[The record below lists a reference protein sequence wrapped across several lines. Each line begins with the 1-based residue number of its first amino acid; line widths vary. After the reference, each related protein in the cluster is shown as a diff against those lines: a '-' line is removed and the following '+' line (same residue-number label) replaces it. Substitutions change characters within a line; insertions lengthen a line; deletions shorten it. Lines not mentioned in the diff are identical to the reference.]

1 MNEKLQYASML
12 EIPVSTCNVNT
23 VKPKRKRF
31 IRRKKVNDEQI
42 KQQLLNKINQ
52 EEVVEEQALVQTEP
66 VESDVQLEQE
76 KVEIEQTELTANV
89 YSAKPKRKKISVNIV
104 GIQLAIIGIL
114 VATIFFT
121 NAVYADSGI
130 NVFLRGVFGVESAS
144 VDTRGF
150 SDFAPVIA
158 MGDNEDLSIE
168 KGIIT
173 FAGEG
178 SVYSACDGIA
188 TSVSKG
194 EDGKYTLEITH
205 SPKFKSVIAGV
216 ERVYVKTGDSV
227 KAKIPVGYLEPDGA
241 TMCFMN
247 SDGVIIED
255 YQIENDMVVWA
266 E

>member
-12 EIPVSTCNVNT
+12 EIPVSTCNISS

-52 EEVVEEQALVQTEP
+52 EDSVEQPVLTQT
-66 VESDVQLEQE
+66 
-76 KVEIEQTELTANV
+76 EQTEEVLQVEQVNEQIEQVESTATV
-89 YSAKPKRKKISVNIV
+89 YSAKPKRRKIKVNIV
-104 GIQLAIIGIL
+104 GVQLIIIGVLI
-114 VATIFFT
+114 ATIFLT

-130 NVFLRGVFGVESAS
+130 NVFLRSVFGVESAS
-144 VDTRGF
+144 VDSR
-150 SDFAPVIA
+150 DFDDFTPVIS
-158 MGDNEDLSIE
+158 MGDNHNLTVE
-168 KGIIT
+168 KGVIT

-178 SVYSACDGIA
+178 SVYSACDGVA
-188 TSVSKG
+188 TSVEKG
-194 EDGKYTLEITH
+194 ADNKYTLEITH
-205 SPKFKSVIAGV
+205 SQNFKSIISGI

-227 KAKIPVGYLEPDGA
+227 KAKVPVGYLEPDGA
-241 TMCFMN
+241 TMCFM
-247 SDGVIIED
+247 SGDQIIKN